1 MKNKSKHDQRQAG
14 GKREIPASVKFAGK
28 GVVKSEVLQRVFVV
42 VRIYYL
48 TNAICQGFRLGLWG
62 AILFTP

>member
-28 GVVKSEVLQRVFVV
+28 GIVKSEVLQRAFFV

-48 TNAICQGFRLGLWG
+48 QTRFAKDFASDFWG

>member
-14 GKREIPASVKFAGK
+14 GKREIPASVKFAGQSV
-28 GVVKSEVLQRVFVV
+28 GKSGFLQKAFFV

-48 TNAICQGFRLGLWG
+48 TNAICRGFHRTLGG
-62 AILFTP
+62 AFLFTP

>member
-1 MKNKSKHDQRQAG
+1 MKNKSKHGQRQTD

-28 GVVKSEVLQRVFVV
+28 DVVKSEVLQRAFFV

-48 TNAICQGFRLGLWG
+48 TNAICQGFRPGLGG
-62 AILFTP
+62 VILFTP

>member
-14 GKREIPASVKFAGK
+14 GKREIPASVKFAGQSV
-28 GVVKSEVLQRVFVV
+28 GKSGFLQKAFFV

-48 TNAICQGFRLGLWG
+48 KNAICRGFHPDFAG